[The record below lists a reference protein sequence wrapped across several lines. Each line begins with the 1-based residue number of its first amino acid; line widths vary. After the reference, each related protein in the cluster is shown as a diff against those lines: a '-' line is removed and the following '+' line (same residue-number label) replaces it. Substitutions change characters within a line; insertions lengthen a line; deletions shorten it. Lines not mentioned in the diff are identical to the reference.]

1 MCINHTFLC
10 QSLLLGTAAWVMNAS
25 VLVSSFLG
33 YIYNSFFDVIY
44 VTETWLNSG
53 KWNNEIFI

>member
-1 MCINHTFLC
+1 MSIPTI
-10 QSLLLGTAAWVMNAS
+10 GTATWVMNAS

-44 VTETWLNSG
+44 VTETWLNSE